1 MINCPTQKNQYF
13 ELHPKAAAI
22 QPKLLTFQDRAELRK
37 AVALQRQGA
46 SLWPRQ
52 AGWEENTGEFDL
64 PIWVNYLWLSC
75 MDLIKF
81 KISVFQLPAKKA
93 EPSQG
98 ELENNF
104 MFLLK

>member
-1 MINCPTQKNQYF
+1 MEKFLLNVRQFQSLRLGYFYFPINIDTNNFSDFIILKSGVLINCPTQKNQYF

-52 AGWEENTGEFDL
+52 AG
-64 PIWVNYLWLSC
+64 
-75 MDLIKF
+75 
-81 KISVFQLPAKKA
+81 
-93 EPSQG
+93 
-98 ELENNF
+98 
-104 MFLLK
+104 